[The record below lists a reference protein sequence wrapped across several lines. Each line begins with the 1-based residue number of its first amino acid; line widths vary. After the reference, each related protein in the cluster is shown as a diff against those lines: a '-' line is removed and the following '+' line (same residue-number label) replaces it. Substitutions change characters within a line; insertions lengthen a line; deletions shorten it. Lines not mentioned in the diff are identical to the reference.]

1 MLPAA
6 VSELL
11 AGYLPLLRRLAAGY
25 ARQTGDQEDLVQE
38 MVIALWKALP
48 RWRGQTALSQ
58 KAFVARVAQYTA
70 LQWLRARPPLHADE
84 SVLETIACLQARPD
98 AQAEAG
104 QRQTSLLSAVR
115 QLPDGQRECVLLVLE
130 GFDHGQIAD
139 ILGVAINTVD
149 QRLSRARARLR
160 NQLEGS

>member
-1 MLPAA
+1 MLPATVA
-6 VSELL
+6 ELL
-11 AGYLPLLRRLAAGY
+11 ESYLPLLRRLAAGY
-25 ARQTGDQEDLVQE
+25 ARRTGDQEDLVQE

-48 RWRGQTALSQ
+48 RWRGETVLSQ

-70 LQWLRARPPLHADE
+70 LQWLRERPQQHAGEDL
-84 SVLETIACLQARPD
+84 LETLPCLQARPD
-98 AQAEAG
+98 AQAEMV
-104 QRQTSLLSAVR
+104 QRQAALLAAVR
-115 QLPDGQRECVLLVLE
+115 QLADGQRECVLLVLE

>member
-1 MLPAA
+1 MLPTA
-6 VSELL
+6 VPELL
-11 AGYLPLLRRLAAGY
+11 AGYLPLLRRMAAGY

-48 RWRGQTALSQ
+48 RWRGDTALSQ

-70 LQWLRARPPLHADE
+70 LQWLRARPPSHAGE
-84 SVLETIACLQARPD
+84 AVLETLPCLQDRPD
-98 AQAEAG
+98 VRAEAG
-104 QRQTSLLSAVR
+104 QRQAALLSAVR
-115 QLPDGQRECVLLVLE
+115 QLADGQRECVLLVLE
-130 GFDHGQIAD
+130 GFDHGQIAA
-139 ILGVAINTVD
+139 ILGVAVNTVD

>member
-1 MLPAA
+1 MLPTA
-6 VSELL
+6 VPELL
-11 AGYLPLLRRLAAGY
+11 AGYVPLLRRLAAGY

-48 RWRGQTALSQ
+48 RWRGESVLSQ

-70 LQWLRARPPLHADE
+70 LQWLRARPPQHADE
-84 SVLETIACLQARPD
+84 TILETIACRQAMPD
-98 AQAEAG
+98 AQAEAA
-104 QRQTSLLSAVR
+104 QRQAALLSAVR
-115 QLPDGQRECVLLVLE
+115 QLADGQRECVLLVLE

-139 ILGVAINTVD
+139 ILGVAVNTVD

>member
-6 VSELL
+6 ASELL
-11 AGYLPLLRRLAAGY
+11 AVYLPLLRRLAAGY
-25 ARQTGDQEDLVQE
+25 ARQTGEQEDLVQE

-48 RWRGQTALSQ
+48 RWRGEGAVSQ

-70 LQWLRARPPLHADE
+70 LQWLRARPPRHAGAGA
-84 SVLETIACLQARPD
+84 LETIACKQAMPD
-98 AQAEAG
+98 AQAEAT
-104 QRQTSLLSAVR
+104 QRQAALLSAVR
-115 QLPDGQRECVLLVLE
+115 QLADGQRECVLLVLE

-139 ILGVAINTVD
+139 ILGVAVNTVD